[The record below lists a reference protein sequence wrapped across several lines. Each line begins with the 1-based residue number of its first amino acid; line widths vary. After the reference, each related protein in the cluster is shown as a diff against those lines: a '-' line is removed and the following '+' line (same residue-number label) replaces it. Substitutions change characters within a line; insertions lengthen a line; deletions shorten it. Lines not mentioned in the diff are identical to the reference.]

1 MITTEDIRKA
11 IRAVLAERKQEW
23 LSERCGISQPHLCDI
38 ANGKRNA
45 GGISALKFL
54 ALLPYIAP
62 YLPSD
67 PTIHGAAVNT
77 GTISNSS
84 NVLNVS
90 RSADHTL
97 DTVRKVVDSDLPD
110 ADKVRFIRTLLK

>member
-1 MITTEDIRKA
+1 MITSEDIRKA

-67 PTIHGAAVNT
+67 PAIHGTAVNT

-84 NVLNVS
+84 NVLNIN
-90 RSADHTL
+90 RSADYTL
-97 DTVRKVVDSDLPD
+97 DAVRKVTDSDLPD

>member
-1 MITTEDIRKA
+1 MITSEDIRKA

-23 LSERCGISQPHLCDI
+23 LSERCGISQSHLCDI
-38 ANGKRNA
+38 ASGKHNA

-67 PTIHGAAVNT
+67 PTIHGTAVNT

-90 RSADHTL
+90 GTAVHTL
-97 DTVRKVVDSDLPD
+97 DTIRKVTDSELSD
-110 ADKVRFIRTLLK
+110 ADKVKFIRTLLK

>member
-1 MITTEDIRKA
+1 MITSEDIRKA
-11 IRAVLAERKQEW
+11 IRSALAEHKQEW
-23 LSERCGISQPHLCDI
+23 LAKHSGVARSYLCDL
-38 ANGKRNA
+38 ANGRSNA

-62 YLPSD
+62 YLPPD
-67 PTIHGAAVNT
+67 PTIHGTAVNT

-84 NVLNVS
+84 NVLNIN
-90 RSADHTL
+90 RSADYTL
-97 DTVRKVVDSDLPD
+97 DAVRKVTDSDLPD